1 MRLLAL
7 NAIDVRGRLEPT
19 AAGAE
24 AAGLRLVVLAVAWAT
39 AHIHGQVLSR
49 MLLRLLLRPRV
60 SEQREVVATEDS
72 LIWKE
77 SNGNGYRIEYHYQT
91 TPQSKY
97 PVLQ

>member
-1 MRLLAL
+1 M

-19 AAGAE
+19 AAGEAMAAAT

-39 AHIHGQVLSR
+39 THIHGQVLSR
-49 MLLRLLLRPRV
+49 MLLRLLRLLLRPRV

-77 SNGNGYRIEYHYQT
+77 SNGNG
-91 TPQSKY
+91 
-97 PVLQ
+97 

>member
-19 AAGAE
+19 AASAE
-24 AAGLRLVVLAVAWAT
+24 AAAGLRLVVLAVAWAT

-49 MLLRLLLRPRV
+49 MLLRMLRLLLPRV

-77 SNGNGYRIEYHYQT
+77 SNGNG
-91 TPQSKY
+91 
-97 PVLQ
+97 

>member
-1 MRLLAL
+1 MAL

-19 AAGAE
+19 AAGEAMAAAT

-39 AHIHGQVLSR
+39 THIHGQVLSR
-49 MLLRLLLRPRV
+49 MLLRLLRLLLPRV

-77 SNGNGYRIEYHYQT
+77 SNGNG
-91 TPQSKY
+91 
-97 PVLQ
+97 

>member
-39 AHIHGQVLSR
+39 THIHGQVLSR
-49 MLLRLLLRPRV
+49 MLLRLLRLLRLLPRV

-91 TPQSKY
+91 TP
-97 PVLQ
+97 

>member
-1 MRLLAL
+1 M

-19 AAGAE
+19 AAGEAMAAAI

-39 AHIHGQVLSR
+39 TYIHGQVLSR
-49 MLLRLLLRPRV
+49 MLLRLLRLLRPRV

-77 SNGNGYRIEYHYQT
+77 SNGNG
-91 TPQSKY
+91 
-97 PVLQ
+97 

>member
-1 MRLLAL
+1 M

-19 AAGAE
+19 ANGEAMAAAATA

-39 AHIHGQVLSR
+39 THIHGQVLSR
-49 MLLRLLLRPRV
+49 MLLRLLRLLPQV

-77 SNGNGYRIEYHYQT
+77 SNGNG
-91 TPQSKY
+91 
-97 PVLQ
+97 

>member
-1 MRLLAL
+1 MRLLRLLAL

-24 AAGLRLVVLAVAWAT
+24 AAGLRLVVLPVAWAT
-39 AHIHGQVLSR
+39 THIHGQVLSR
-49 MLLRLLLRPRV
+49 MLLRLLRLLRPRV

-77 SNGNGYRIEYHYQT
+77 SNGNG
-91 TPQSKY
+91 
-97 PVLQ
+97 

>member
-1 MRLLAL
+1 MRLLRLLAL

-19 AAGAE
+19 AASAE

-49 MLLRLLLRPRV
+49 KLLRLLLLRPRV

-77 SNGNGYRIEYHYQT
+77 T
-91 TPQSKY
+91 
-97 PVLQ
+97 

>member
-1 MRLLAL
+1 M

-19 AAGAE
+19 AAGEAMAAAT

-39 AHIHGQVLSR
+39 THIHGQVLSR
-49 MLLRLLLRPRV
+49 MLLRLLRLLRPRV

-77 SNGNGYRIEYHYQT
+77 SNGNG
-91 TPQSKY
+91 
-97 PVLQ
+97 

>member
-1 MRLLAL
+1 M

-19 AAGAE
+19 AAGEAMAAAI

-39 AHIHGQVLSR
+39 THIHGQVLSR
-49 MLLRLLLRPRV
+49 MLLRLLRLLLRPRV

-77 SNGNGYRIEYHYQT
+77 SNGNG
-91 TPQSKY
+91 
-97 PVLQ
+97 

>member
-1 MRLLAL
+1 M

-19 AAGAE
+19 ANGEAMAAAATA

-39 AHIHGQVLSR
+39 THIHGQVLSR
-49 MLLRLLLRPRV
+49 MLLRLLRLLRPRV

-77 SNGNGYRIEYHYQT
+77 SNGNG
-91 TPQSKY
+91 
-97 PVLQ
+97 

>member
-1 MRLLAL
+1 M

-19 AAGAE
+19 AAGEAMAAAATA

-39 AHIHGQVLSR
+39 THIHGQVLSR
-49 MLLRLLLRPRV
+49 MLLRLLRLLLRPRV

-77 SNGNGYRIEYHYQT
+77 SNGNG
-91 TPQSKY
+91 
-97 PVLQ
+97 